1 VISNVM
7 TTAHAAPLGPLL
19 PSGQNLRQLAGEKRS
34 AALRWINTPAG
45 GVTLLILST
54 LAFRLLFAA
63 ALGLGIDE
71 SYMVAAGRNWQ
82 LSYFD
87 HPPLAWWMAW
97 AAAHLVGTDTALAVR
112 LPFVLTFSLTTWL
125 MYSLTARSFG
135 SCAGLWAA
143 ALLNASPVLGVT
155 AGTWVL
161 PDGPLMAAL
170 LGGAICLQEAV
181 EAEAGRAWRWWAG
194 AGGCAGL
201 AMLSKYSAVLSI
213 AGALAFLLTVP
224 AHRRWLLRPHPY
236 VAGLIAA
243 AIFAPVLVWNANH
256 HWLSFLFQGG
266 RATGARLHPFG
277 PLSTLGGEA
286 LFLLPWIWLPLVLC
300 TLAAIRR
307 GVADPHSWLL
317 VCLGLPPIAFFT
329 AVSVWNH
336 VLFHWAAP
344 GYLVL
349 FPLLG
354 QFVGHHRARSRAVRV
369 WLAGT
374 AVFVVCLVVVV
385 SSEVRFNWMPEV
397 LEDFAPGKDPD
408 LDAVDWTSLRR
419 DLTQR
424 GLIGRPNLVVAA
436 TRWSDAGKIDY
447 ALEGRMRVLCLGN
460 DSREYGLTA
469 RLGAFDGDDVLIV
482 APKMSL
488 AQIKA
493 QFGTEFSSL
502 EQLAPAMIRHA
513 GRPAMLVNLY
523 LGHRFRAERT

>member
-1 VISNVM
+1 L
-7 TTAHAAPLGPLL
+7 AAV
-19 PSGQNLRQLAGEKRS
+19 
-34 AALRWINTPAG
+34 LRWINTPPG

-54 LAFRLLFAA
+54 LALRLLFAA

-71 SYMVAAGRNWQ
+71 SYMVAAGRDWQ

-97 AAAHLVGTDTALAVR
+97 AAAHLAGTDAALVVR

-135 SCAGLWAA
+135 ACAGLWAA
-143 ALLNASPVLGVT
+143 VLLNACPVLGVT
-155 AGTWVL
+155 TGTWVL

-181 EAEAGRAWRWWAG
+181 DAEGGRAWRWWAG
-194 AGGCAGL
+194 VGCCAGL
-201 AMLSKYSAVLSI
+201 AMLSKYSAVLSL
-213 AGALAFLLTVP
+213 AGAMIFLLTAP
-224 AHRRWLLRPHPY
+224 ACRRWLLRPHPY
-236 VAGLIAA
+236 VAALVAA
-243 AIFAPVLVWNANH
+243 AIFAPVLVWNANN

-266 RATGARLHPFG
+266 RATVGRLHPFG

-286 LFLLPWIWLPLVLC
+286 LFLLPWIWLSLMLC
-300 TLAAIRR
+300 AGAAIRR
-307 GVADPHSWLL
+307 GNTDPRSWLL
-317 VCLGLPPIAFFT
+317 VCLGLPPIAFFLV
-329 AVSVWNH
+329 VSVWNH

-344 GYLVL
+344 GYLML

-354 QFVGHHRARSRAVRV
+354 QLVGRHRASSRTVRA
-369 WLAGT
+369 WLVGT
-374 AVFVVCLVVVV
+374 AAFVVGAVVVV
-385 SSEVRFNWMPEV
+385 STEVRFNWLPEV
-397 LEDFAPGKDPD
+397 FEDFAPGKDPD
-408 LDAVDWTSLRR
+408 LGAVDWTSLRG

-436 TRWSDAGKIDY
+436 TRWFDAGKIDY
-447 ALEGRMRVLCLGN
+447 ALEGKTRVLCLGN

-482 APKMSL
+482 APRTSL
-488 AQIKA
+488 AQIEA
-493 QFGTEFSSL
+493 QFGPEFSWL

-513 GRPAMLVNLY
+513 GRPAMLVNLF
-523 LGHRFRAERT
+523 LGHRFQAERTRPSAT